1 MAAIR
6 KVKLVPTQ
14 PRPRRWG
21 IAGAIAAILLI
32 AAFIG
37 IRPYWRM
44 ASHFEDVT
52 FRQPSRL
59 YARATRLFEGRNY
72 PPDLLIAGLTDEG
85 YREDKTS
92 PDLPAGRYR
101 HTKQG
106 VDIHVRSF
114 PLPDGS
120 HGGGLVEIA
129 YKGTRVAAL
138 RQDGKPAD
146 SVILDPPLLASYY
159 GPNLLERRPVTLPE
173 VSPDLINSI
182 LAAEDETFF
191 HHAGISPTSI
201 ARAVWV
207 DLTGRGR
214 RQGGSTLTQQL
225 VKNLYLTQEKT
236 LRRKSQELVLAVLLD
251 LRYDKKKILEAY
263 LNEIY
268 LGGSGGVSLLGV
280 GAASRAYFGKDPGQ
294 LDLAEAAT
302 IAGMIPSP
310 ANYSPATHPDRA
322 RERRDWVLGRL
333 VKLGL
338 VPQARVDQ
346 ALREP
351 IVVAP
356 EPVVRRRAPYFADSA
371 ALEASRRFGVEDLED
386 GGYVLFSTL
395 DWAGQ
400 KAAQEAVETGLKQI
414 DGGRKGRSLQAALV
428 SMDPATGGILAYVG
442 GRGYDKSQFDR
453 AGQAQRQPGS
463 SFKPIVYA
471 AAFEAGKASPASFL
485 DDEPLTIQTGA
496 GPWTPKNDDG
506 TSHGWVTART
516 ALEKS
521 YNLATA
527 RLATEVVGMPRVVKL
542 ASDMGITT
550 PMQPFPAMALGAAAV
565 TPLEMATVYSTL
577 AAGGA
582 RPPVHELVA
591 MLDRYG
597 KPVQGAPLPK
607 PVRVLS
613 AQTSYLVT
621 SLLEGVLQRGTAA
634 GAANGIPG
642 ELAGKTGTTNQ
653 QRDAWF
659 AGYAPER
666 ATVVWV
672 GYDDNAKT
680 RLTGAHAALPIW
692 VRFMARVVPPGG
704 YSTFATP
711 AGITT
716 AAIDPTT
723 GMLAMEGCPYV
734 ITEVFREGEVPTQV
748 CERHGG
754 GSPEPQVAAAGEPA
768 PGERAEE
775 PAVRAEER
783 RAEERKSEPHTIRN
797 FFRRLFGRRDRGD
810 DRAKEQAQDHGRQ
823 ERDRG
828 DEDDGGPPP

>member
-1 MAAIR
+1 MAAAR
-6 KVKLVPTQ
+6 KPKLVPTQ

-21 IAGAIAAILLI
+21 ILAAIAVILLI
-32 AAFIG
+32 AAFVFV
-37 IRPYWRM
+37 RPYWRM

-72 PPDLLIAGLTDEG
+72 PPDLLVAGLADEG

-92 PDLPAGRYR
+92 RSLPAGRYR
-101 HTKQG
+101 RTKQG
-106 VDIHVRSF
+106 VDVHLRTF

-120 HGGGLVEIA
+120 HGGGLAEIT
-129 YKGTRVAAL
+129 YQGTRIAAL
-138 RQDGKPAD
+138 RQNGKAAD
-146 SVILDPPLLASYY
+146 SVILDPPLLASYH
-159 GPNLLERRPVTLPE
+159 GPNLLERRPVDLKE

-191 HHAGISPTSI
+191 HHAGISPTGI
-201 ARAVWV
+201 ARALWV
-207 DLTGRGR
+207 DLSGRGR

-236 LRRKSQELVLAVLLD
+236 LTRKSQEVLLAVLLD
-251 LRYDKKKILEAY
+251 LRYPKTKILEAY

-322 RERRDWVLGRL
+322 KERRDWVLGRL
-333 VKLGL
+333 AKLGL
-338 VPQARVDQ
+338 VPQERVDQ

-351 IVVAP
+351 IAVAP

-395 DWAGQ
+395 DWSGQ

-414 DGGRKGRSLQAALV
+414 DGGRKGRALQAALV
-428 SMDPATGGILAYVG
+428 SMDPATGGILAYIG
-442 GRGYDKSQFDR
+442 GRGYGKSQFDR

-485 DDEPLTIQTGA
+485 DDEPLSLRTGA
-496 GPWTPKNDDG
+496 GIWTPKNDDG
-506 TSHGWVTART
+506 TSHGWVSART

-527 RLATEVVGMPRVVKL
+527 RLATEVVGMPKIIKL

-577 AAGGA
+577 AGGGS

-591 MLDRYG
+591 VLDRYG

-613 AQTSYLVT
+613 AQTTYLVT

-634 GAANGIPG
+634 GAAQGIPG

-672 GYDDNAKT
+672 GYDDNSKT
-680 RLTGAHAALPIW
+680 RLSGARAALPIW

-704 YSTFATP
+704 YSAFATP
-711 AGITT
+711 QGVTT
-716 AAIDPTT
+716 ASIDPTT
-723 GMLAMEGCPYV
+723 GMLATEGCPYV

-748 CERHGG
+748 CDRHGG
-754 GSPEPQVAAAGEPA
+754 GLPEPQVAAAGEPV
-768 PGERAEE
+768 PEERAEE
-775 PAVRAEER
+775 PVARAEER
-783 RAEERKSEPHTIRN
+783 RAEPRTLRS
-797 FFRRLFGRRDRGD
+797 FFRRLFGRRDRD
-810 DRAKEQAQDHGRQ
+810 EDRGKEQQQRAPGN
-823 ERDRG
+823 E
-828 DEDDGGPPP
+828 DGGGNARKPPAL